1 MTKPTDAVA
10 HVIERAIAPVFLL
23 TGIGPL
29 LGVV

>member
-10 HVIERAIAPVFLL
+10 HAIELAITTVFLL

-29 LGVV
+29 LGVI